1 MKSKLLLFDLA
12 ICSVWMLSLLG
23 GRMSWTHPALLLLA
37 LAIVLRFIV
46 SHSLYHR
53 EKRSW
58 LPLCLFLAL
67 TVLMAYGEIYANA
80 STIVHYAFILTG
92 FKYSRVAC
100 RIIEVVLGLWLF
112 VFPLVYFLS
121 LLFRKQLERTSLRW
135 RDLFGGILWHDRLA
149 RTCSSIQMVML
160 TAFLTGLS
168 MDARTCQ
175 IMCLT
180 AVPVTYWL
188 LCRYNKVRA
197 DRLWVLVISM
207 AVFWYAQLFAGAW
220 RVSMLLVSFGF
231 VVYVGTWL
239 YRNTKNNLLAI
250 VSVLYLS
257 MLLPSFSIGYNQY
270 ACLNYARKG
279 FYHLAS
285 FPGIFYI
292 TDDTREMYGLRDR
305 YGLLIEPE
313 YERIRKSD
321 KDRDYIWRCV
331 YVLQKDGYNRYYDV
345 YNNEFI
351 LEPDICPDLQ
361 HQIRGIIE
369 DYFAENGSK
378 FQDKGQIAVT
388 ELSDRKIIV
397 DVRVTMC
404 GNPFLSYANESFLP
418 DDSICVAHG
427 DFYRNDSVK
436 DAYTH
441 KHLLSHALHVPNDST
456 AQYRIYVRFA
466 TGNVISDSTL
476 IQLAEKV
483 ATLKELQQ

>member
-1 MKSKLLLFDLA
+1 MKSKLLFFDLA
-12 ICSVWMLSLLG
+12 VCSVWMLSLLG
-23 GRMSWTHPALLLLA
+23 GRMSWTHPALLLFA

-46 SHSLYHR
+46 SYSLYHR

-80 STIVHYAFILTG
+80 STIAHYAFILTG
-92 FKYSRVAC
+92 LEYSRVAC

-112 VFPLVYFLS
+112 VFPLIYYLS

-180 AVPVTYWL
+180 AAPVTYWL

-207 AVFWYAQLFAGAW
+207 AVFWYAQLLAGAW
-220 RVSMLLVSFGF
+220 RVSMLLVSFGL

-239 YRNTKNNLLAI
+239 YRNTRNNLLAI
-250 VSVLYLS
+250 VSVFYLS

-292 TDDTREMYGLRDR
+292 TDDTSEMYGLRDR

-321 KDRDYIWRCV
+321 KDRDYIGRCV

-351 LEPDICPDLQ
+351 LESHICPDLQ
-361 HQIRGIIE
+361 YQIRGIIE
-369 DYFAENGSK
+369 GYFAENGSE

-388 ELSDRKIIV
+388 ELSDRKTIA

-404 GNPFLSYANESFLP
+404 GNPFLCYANESFLP

-427 DFYRNDSVK
+427 DF
-436 DAYTH
+436 
-441 KHLLSHALHVPNDST
+441 LP
-456 AQYRIYVRFA
+456 
-466 TGNVISDSTL
+466 
-476 IQLAEKV
+476 
-483 ATLKELQQ
+483 

>member
-1 MKSKLLLFDLA
+1 MKSRLLLFDLA

-23 GRMSWTHPALLLLA
+23 GRMSWAHPALLLFA
-37 LAIVLRFIV
+37 LAIVLRFVV
-46 SHSLYHR
+46 SYSLYHR

-67 TVLMAYGEIYANA
+67 TVLMAYGGIHMNT
-80 STIVHYAFILTG
+80 STIARYAFILAG
-92 FKYSRVAC
+92 LEYSRVMC
-100 RIIEVVLGLWLF
+100 RIIEIVLGLWLF

-135 RDLFGGILWHDRLA
+135 RDLSGGLLWHDRLA

-160 TAFLTGLS
+160 TAFLAGLS

-175 IMCLT
+175 VMCLT
-180 AVPVTYWL
+180 AAPVTYWL

-207 AVFWYAQLFAGAW
+207 AVFGYAQLLAGAW
-220 RVSMLLVSFGF
+220 RVSMLLVSFGL

-239 YRNTKNNLLAI
+239 YRNTRNNLLAI

-270 ACLNYARKG
+270 ACLDYARK
-279 FYHLAS
+279 YHLAY
-285 FPGIFYI
+285 FPGILCI
-292 TDDTREMYGLRDR
+292 TDGTREMYGLRDR

-313 YERIRKSD
+313 YESIRKSD
-321 KDRDYIWRCV
+321 KDRDYGWRCI

-369 DYFAENGSK
+369 GYFAENGSE
-378 FQDKGQIAVT
+378 FQDKGQITVT
-388 ELSDRKIIV
+388 DLLSDKTLA

-404 GNPFLSYANESFLP
+404 GNPFLCYDPEDFLP
-418 DDSICVAHG
+418 NDSVYISSGEFC
-427 DFYRNDSVK
+427 RNDSLK
-436 DAYTH
+436 LSNYTQSS
-441 KHLLSHALHVPNDST
+441 LSYALHIPSDT
-456 AQYRIYVRFA
+456 IARYRIYIRLA
-466 TGNVISDSTL
+466 TKKVLSDSTL
-476 IQLAEKV
+476 MELAEKV
-483 ATLKELQQ
+483 TALRELHQ